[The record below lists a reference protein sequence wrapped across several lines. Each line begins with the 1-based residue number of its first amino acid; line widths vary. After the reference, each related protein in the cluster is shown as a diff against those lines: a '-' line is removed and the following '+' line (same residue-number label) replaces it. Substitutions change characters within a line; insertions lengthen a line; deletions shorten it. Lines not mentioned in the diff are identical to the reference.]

1 MSEKTELCLKL
12 LRAYETGDEALLR
25 EVYASDARIWHDF
38 DGMASYENGHQ
49 SVDENVG
56 TMHGLQFVT
65 NTLKYNTLKLEQTE
79 TGFVEIHQLTGTS
92 KFGKAFEALACLIG
106 TVETG
111 KITRL
116 EEFINPASLAVL
128 AE

>member
-25 EVYASDARIWHDF
+25 EVYAPDARIWHDF
-38 DGMASYENGHQ
+38 DGMASYKNGHQ

-56 TMHGLQFVT
+56 TMLGLQFVT
-65 NTLKYNTLKLEQTE
+65 NTLNYNTLKLEQTE
-79 TGFVEIHQLTGTS
+79 TGFVETHQLTGTS
-92 KFGKAFEALACLIG
+92 KSGKSFEALACLIG
-106 TVETG
+106 TVEAG